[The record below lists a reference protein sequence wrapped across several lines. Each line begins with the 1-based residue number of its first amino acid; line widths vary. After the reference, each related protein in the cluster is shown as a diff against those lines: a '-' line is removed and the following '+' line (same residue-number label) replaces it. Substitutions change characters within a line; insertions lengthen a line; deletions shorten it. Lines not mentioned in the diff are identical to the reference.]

1 MILIQMLRYITGNT
15 WSVVQSGRNPNI
27 FRIVHI
33 NTLDDGSP
41 LYIECTKTQDNEVC
55 VSVPL
60 SRRTRFQLFFACEQ
74 QAYEYLESYM
84 VDIDPLNSEDIITY
98 PLLSNDAS
106 KKRKRGQHTP
116 LYQSRLQHFR
126 Q

>member
-15 WSVVQSGRNPNI
+15 WSVVQSGRNQNL
-27 FRIVHI
+27 FRLVHI
-33 NTLDDGSP
+33 DTHDDGTP
-41 LYIECTKTQDNEVC
+41 VYIECTKTQDSRVI

-60 SRRTRFQLFFACEQ
+60 SRRTRFHLFFACEQ
-74 QAYEYLESYM
+74 QAYEYLEYYILDM
-84 VDIDPLNSEDIITY
+84 DQENSENIIY
-98 PLLSNDAS
+98 PLLSNDVS

-116 LYQSRLQHFR
+116 IYPYRLQNYR

>member
-15 WSVVQSGRNPNI
+15 WSIVQSGINRNI
-27 FRIVHI
+27 FRLIHI
-33 NTLDDGSP
+33 DTLDHGSRV
-41 LYIECTKTQDNEVC
+41 YIECTKTRDNRVI

-60 SRRTRFQLFFACEQ
+60 SRRTRFRLFFACEQ
-74 QAYEYLESYM
+74 QAYEYLEYYILDM
-84 VDIDPLNSEDIITY
+84 DQDISENIIY
-98 PLLSNDAS
+98 PPLSNNVS

-116 LYQSRLQHFR
+116 PYPSRPQYYR